1 MTQPS
6 VKILIIDD
14 DSNICQALKAIFE
27 FQGWQ
32 VSYANRVREGLHL
45 LQNGCFQIVII
56 DYHMPEINGIQGV
69 HLIREMFPQLP
80 ILVLTIDNN
89 QEIADQ
95 FLSAGANDFALK
107 PIKAP
112 DIISRIKLHIRLMRT
127 SFKEEEPVKG
137 IVTSTLVLIRSHLKK
152 QPEFITADDLAQ
164 QLGMAYPTVY
174 RYLKHL
180 IDRNEVEVQTSY
192 GKVGRPKQSYR
203 LIQIS

>member
-6 VKILIIDD
+6 IRILIIDD
-14 DSNICQALKAIFE
+14 DQDICLALKAIFE

-32 VSYANRVREGLHL
+32 VTCANRVRDGLHL
-45 LQNGCFQIVII
+45 LQNSRFHIVII
-56 DYHMPEINGIQGV
+56 DYHMPEINGVQGV
-69 HLIREMFPQLP
+69 RLIREMLPRIP

-89 QEIADQ
+89 QEVADQ
-95 FLSAGANDFALK
+95 FLAAGANDFALK

-127 SFKEEEPVKG
+127 APKEEETVKG
-137 IVTSTLVLIRSHLKK
+137 IVNSTLILIRSHLKK
-152 QPEFITADDLAQ
+152 QSNFITADDLAQ
-164 QLGMAYPTVY
+164 ELGMAYPTVY

-180 IDRNEVEVQTSY
+180 IDRNEVEVQTAY

-203 LIQIS
+203 LIQ

>member
-6 VKILIIDD
+6 IRILIIDD
-14 DSNICQALKAIFE
+14 DQDICLAMKAIFE

-32 VSYANRVREGLHL
+32 VTCANRVRDGLRL
-45 LQNGCFQIVII
+45 LQNSRFHIVII
-56 DYHMPEINGIQGV
+56 DYHMPEINGVQGV
-69 HLIREMFPQLP
+69 RLIREMLPRIP

-89 QEIADQ
+89 QEVADQ
-95 FLSAGANDFALK
+95 FLAAGANDFALK

-127 SFKEEEPVKG
+127 APKEEETVKG
-137 IVTSTLVLIRSHLKK
+137 IVNSTLILIRSHLKK
-152 QPEFITADDLAQ
+152 QSDFITADDLAQ
-164 QLGMAYPTVY
+164 ELGMAYPTVY

-180 IDRNEVEVQTSY
+180 IDRNEVEVQTAY

-203 LIQIS
+203 LIQ

>member
-6 VKILIIDD
+6 IRILIIDD
-14 DSNICQALKAIFE
+14 DQDICLALKAIFE

-32 VSYANRVREGLHL
+32 VTCANRVRDGLRL
-45 LQNGCFQIVII
+45 LQNSRFHIVII
-56 DYHMPEINGIQGV
+56 DYHMPEINGVQGV
-69 HLIREMFPQLP
+69 RLIREILPRIP

-89 QEIADQ
+89 QEVADQ
-95 FLSAGANDFALK
+95 FLAAGANDFALK

-127 SFKEEEPVKG
+127 APKEEETVKG
-137 IVTSTLVLIRSHLKK
+137 IVNSTLVLIRSHLKK
-152 QPEFITADDLAQ
+152 QSDFITADDLAQ
-164 QLGMAYPTVY
+164 ELGMAYPTVY

-180 IDRNEVEVQTSY
+180 IDRNEVEVQTAY

-203 LIQIS
+203 LIQ

>member
-6 VKILIIDD
+6 IRILIIDD
-14 DSNICQALKAIFE
+14 DQDICLALKAIFE

-32 VSYANRVREGLHL
+32 VTCANRVRDGLRL
-45 LQNGCFQIVII
+45 LQNSRFHIVII
-56 DYHMPEINGIQGV
+56 DYHMPEINGVQGV
-69 HLIREMFPQLP
+69 RLIREILPRIP

-95 FLSAGANDFALK
+95 FLAAGANDFALK

-127 SFKEEEPVKG
+127 APKEEETVKG
-137 IVTSTLVLIRSHLKK
+137 IVNSTLVLIRSHLKK
-152 QPEFITADDLAQ
+152 QSDFITADDLAQ
-164 QLGMAYPTVY
+164 ELGMAYPTVY

-180 IDRNEVEVQTSY
+180 IDRNEVEVQTAY

-203 LIQIS
+203 LIQ

>member
-1 MTQPS
+1 MNQPS
-6 VKILIIDD
+6 IKILIIDD
-14 DSNICQALKAIFE
+14 DQDICLAMKAIFE

-32 VSYANRVREGLHL
+32 ATLSNRVRDSLRL
-45 LQNGCFQIVII
+45 LQTSRFHIVII

-69 HLIREMFPQLP
+69 RLIREILPRIP

-89 QEIADQ
+89 QEVADQ
-95 FLSAGANDFALK
+95 FLAAGANDFALK

-127 SFKEEEPVKG
+127 APKEGELQKG
-137 IVTSTLVLIRSHLKK
+137 IVTSNLILMRSHLKK
-152 QPEFITADDLAQ
+152 HFDFITADDLAQ
-164 QLGMAYPTVY
+164 EMGMAYPTVY

-203 LIQIS
+203 LIQ

>member
-6 VKILIIDD
+6 IRILIIDD
-14 DSNICQALKAIFE
+14 DQDICLALKAIFE

-32 VSYANRVREGLHL
+32 VTCANRVRDGLRL
-45 LQNGCFQIVII
+45 LQNSRFHIVII
-56 DYHMPEINGIQGV
+56 DYHMPEINGVQGV
-69 HLIREMFPQLP
+69 RLIREILPRIP

-89 QEIADQ
+89 QEVADQ
-95 FLSAGANDFALK
+95 FLAAGANDFALK

-127 SFKEEEPVKG
+127 APKEEDTVKG
-137 IVTSTLVLIRSHLKK
+137 IVNSTLVLIRSHLKK
-152 QPEFITADDLAQ
+152 QSDFITADDLAQ
-164 QLGMAYPTVY
+164 ELGMAYPTVY

-180 IDRNEVEVQTSY
+180 IDRNEVEVQTAY

-203 LIQIS
+203 LIQ

>member
-6 VKILIIDD
+6 IRILIIDD
-14 DSNICQALKAIFE
+14 DQDICLAMKAIFE

-32 VSYANRVREGLHL
+32 VACANRVRDGLRL
-45 LQNGCFQIVII
+45 LQNSRFHIVII
-56 DYHMPEINGIQGV
+56 DYHMPEINGVQGV
-69 HLIREMFPQLP
+69 RLIREMLPRIP

-89 QEIADQ
+89 QEVADQ
-95 FLSAGANDFALK
+95 FLAAGANDFALK

-127 SFKEEEPVKG
+127 APKEEETVKG
-137 IVTSTLVLIRSHLKK
+137 IVNSTLILIRSHLKK
-152 QPEFITADDLAQ
+152 QSDFITADDLAQ
-164 QLGMAYPTVY
+164 ELGMAYPTVY

-180 IDRNEVEVQTSY
+180 IDRNEVEVQTAY

-203 LIQIS
+203 LIQ